1 MDERLKKIIIKSK
14 IIETDLIFKYTINY
28 KDEGKIKRVNLKK
41 IYKCNLI

>member
-28 KDEGKIKRVNLKK
+28 KDEGKIKRVNLIKLLCS
-41 IYKCNLI
+41 I